1 MEPLQHALPAVLA
14 EILRRV
20 PLSPE
25 KVSFAWRNAVGPA
38 FARVSAVRLTDEGV
52 IEVQCG
58 DEHWRRE
65 IRRSTPVIKERLA
78 ALLGDEVVKS
88 VRVVKT

>member
-1 MEPLQHALPAVLA
+1 MEPLQHAVPTVLA
-14 EILRRV
+14 EILRRA

-25 KVSFAWRNAVGPA
+25 KVSFAWRTAVGPS
-38 FARVSAVRLTDEGV
+38 FARVSAARLSEDGV

-65 IRRSTPVIKERLA
+65 IRRSAPLIKERLA
-78 ALLGDEVVKS
+78 ALLGDDVVRHVKV
-88 VRVVKT
+88 VRK